1 MVCEKEIFQNFD
13 EISIAEIFIKDRI
26 KLNKAI
32 LSPFRDEKRASFS
45 FYKHKMNGRLWWKDH
60 SLGIHGNVVDLV
72 KIMYGVDYKQALKI
86 ISENLH
92 IPHSKISHSKRERI
106 IENKYIV
113 KKLKFGDFE
122 YYKLYNIEK
131 EFLDLYGIKEVFS
144 IYNKNRGYYSYIKE
158 GQICYGYQLSDK
170 WKFNIPNSDNR
181 FFGNMTKDLILGIEN
196 IDFNNKILIITKSIK
211 DVILLKQI
219 GFNSI
224 AFQSELIIPNSDYLG
239 SIINHY
245 QKVYILF
252 DNDSTGINA
261 SNIFA
266 NEYGVIPLT
275 IPLKSKCKDITDISK
290 MYGIEICKQLM
301 KKLLK

>member
-72 KIMYGVDYKQALKI
+72 KIMYGVDYKEALKI
-86 ISENLH
+86 ISENLY
-92 IPHSKISHSKRERI
+92 IPYKKRET
-106 IENKYIV
+106 IENIEKEYTV
-113 KKLKFGDFE
+113 KKIKFGDFE

-181 FFGNMTKDLILGIEN
+181 FFGNMTKDLILGIEH

-224 AFQSELIIPNSDYLG
+224 AFQSELIIPNSDYLE